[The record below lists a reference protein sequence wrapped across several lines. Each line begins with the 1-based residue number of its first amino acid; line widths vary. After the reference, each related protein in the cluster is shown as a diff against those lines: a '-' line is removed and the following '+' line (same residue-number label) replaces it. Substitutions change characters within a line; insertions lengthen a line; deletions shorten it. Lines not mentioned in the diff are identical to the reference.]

1 MLTVLLFL
9 FSVSSLFAQEA
20 DTTGLPEHMSVIS
33 ADTLA
38 TIDPDTIDH
47 SPTKAIMFALVLPG
61 LGQAY
66 NSKYYKIP
74 IVYGALGAVG
84 YAIHFNST
92 NYKQASLDYAMDA
105 SDLNERYLRAWRR
118 NLELSYIGLIAVY
131 ALQVIDAYV
140 DANLYA
146 WDVSKDLSF
155 RIQPDISPFFLP
167 GNAPVTTYG
176 LSCSLRFKRYR

>member
-1 MLTVLLFL
+1 VIAPD
-9 FSVSSLFAQEA
+9 SLAK
-20 DTTGLPEHMSVIS
+20 L
-33 ADTLA
+33 
-38 TIDPDTIDH
+38 DPDTIAH

-61 LGQAY
+61 LGQGY
-66 NSKYYKIP
+66 NRKYYKIP
-74 IVYGALGAVG
+74 IVYGALGVAV

-92 NYKQASLDYAMDA
+92 NYEQVSLDYATDP

-146 WDVSKDLSF
+146 WDVSKDLSL
-155 RIQPDISPFFLP
+155 RIRPDISPLFLP
-167 GNAPVTTYG
+167 SGAPVSSYG
-176 LSCSLRFKRYR
+176 LSCSLRFNVSGNEQRINCIRRNDDLVPPWRAGYAGFS